1 MSTRRLS
8 TLQAH
13 LPALIALLLALGAHP
28 PARAAEP
35 SAPPRPALG
44 INLAGVTYYSSEIPF
59 IDIFKTGKPFVF
71 QKLGERYGVGEKHDL
86 RPDGYPARLL
96 PNHVAETLLMIVDG
110 HYPGGQYVCLY
121 DGKGKIELGFDA
133 KVTSES
139 AGRIVCE
146 VKPKDGI
153 RLRIVE
159 TDPNDPIHN
168 IRLMRA
174 EFEKSYKD
182 QVFDPQFLDRW
193 HGMTAL
199 RFMDWQRTNNSP
211 LKHWDERAKVEDLTW
226 DTPAGVPVEVMVD
239 LANRLKADPWFCV
252 PHQADDEFVR
262 SFATL
267 VKEKLDPNRKV
278 YVEYSNE
285 CWNGIFA
292 QARYC
297 AEQGKA
303 LKLSDNAYQAQLR
316 FFSQRSVEV
325 FGIWEGVFGG
335 RDRLVRVLASH
346 AANPWA
352 SEQIVVWQGAAKHA
366 DALGI
371 APYFGHELGDPKSA
385 DANAALTPEK
395 AIERLRAALPRNR
408 EMLFKQAK
416 VARDAGLTL
425 VAYEGGQHLAG
436 HGGAENNDRL
446 TRLLIA
452 TNRDP
457 RMKELYLQH
466 LNDWRDAGGGLYVL
480 FSSMGKPSKWGSWGL
495 LEAVDQDPATAPKWL
510 AVRAYLSGMEAR

>member
-1 MSTRRLS
+1 MNRTTLYRL
-8 TLQAH
+8 TLLIFALAG
-13 LPALIALLLALGAHP
+13 LPAH
-28 PARAAEP
+28 AADPETK
-35 SAPPRPALG
+35 SPRPPLG

-59 IDIFKTGKPFVF
+59 TDLFKTSKRFIF
-71 QKLGERYGVGEKHDL
+71 QKLGEKYGVGEKHDL
-86 RPDGYPARLL
+86 RPDGYPTRLL

-110 HYPGGQYVCLY
+110 HYPGGPYVCLY

-133 KVTSES
+133 KITSES
-139 AGRIVCE
+139 PGRIVCE

-159 TDPNDPIHN
+159 TDPTDPIHN
-168 IRLMRA
+168 IRLMRSEYEQTHKA
-174 EFEKSYKD
+174 
-182 QVFDPQFLDRW
+182 QIFDPQFLDRW
-193 HGMTAL
+193 KDMKAL

-211 LKHWDERAKVEDLTW
+211 LKHWDERAKVGDATW

-239 LANRLKADPWFCV
+239 LANRLKADPWFCM
-252 PHQADDEFVR
+252 PHQADDAFVR
-262 SFATL
+262 SFAEL
-267 VKEKLDPNRKV
+267 VKSNLDPGRKV

-297 AEQGKA
+297 AERGKE

-316 FFSQRSVEV
+316 FFSQRSVEI
-325 FGIWEGVFGG
+325 FGIWEEVFGG
-335 RDRLVRVLASH
+335 HDRLVRVLASH
-346 AANPWA
+346 SANPWA
-352 SEQIVVWQGAAKHA
+352 SEQIAAWRDAARHA
-366 DALGI
+366 DALAI

-385 DANAALTPEK
+385 DANADLTPQQ
-395 AIERLRAALPRNR
+395 AIERLRGLLPKNR

-416 VARDAGLTL
+416 AAKDAHLAMI
-425 VAYEGGQHLAG
+425 AYEGGQHLAG

-452 TNRDP
+452 ANRDP
-457 RMKELYLQH
+457 GMKELYLRH
-466 LNDWRDAGGGLYVL
+466 LNDWREAGGGLYVL

-495 LEAVDQDPATAPKWL
+495 LESVDQDPATAPKWQ
-510 AVRAYLSGMEAR
+510 AVREYLSGDGGR

>member
-1 MSTRRLS
+1 MPTRRTAASRVYLS
-8 TLQAH
+8 ALVVLPFALAAH
-13 LPALIALLLALGAHP
+13 R
-28 PARAAEP
+28 PARADEP
-35 SAPPRPALG
+35 STTRRPPLG
-44 INLAGVTYYSSEIPF
+44 INLAGVTYYATETPF
-59 IDIFKTGKPFVF
+59 TDVFKTGKPFIF
-71 QKLGERYGVGEKHDL
+71 QKLGARYGVGERHDL
-86 RPDGYPARLL
+86 RPDGYPTRLL
-96 PNHVAETLLMIVDG
+96 PDHVAEALLMIVDG

-121 DGKGKIELGFDA
+121 DGKGKVELGFDA
-133 KVTSES
+133 KVTGES
-139 AGRIVCE
+139 PGRIVCD
-146 VKPKDGI
+146 VKPGDGI
-153 RLRIVE
+153 RVRIVE
-159 TDPNDPIHN
+159 SDPSDPIHN

-174 EFEKSYKD
+174 AFERSYKE

-193 HGMTAL
+193 QGMKAL

-211 LKHWDERAKVEDLTW
+211 LKHWDERAKVQDVTW

-239 LANRLKADPWFCV
+239 LANRLKADPWFCM

-267 VKEKLDPNRKV
+267 VKERLDPGRKA

-285 CWNGIFA
+285 CWNGIFG

-297 AEQGKA
+297 AERGKE
-303 LKLSDNAYQAQLR
+303 LKLGDNAYQAQLR
-316 FFSQRSVEV
+316 FFSQRSVEI
-325 FGIWEGVFGG
+325 FRIWEDVFGG
-335 RDRLVRVLASH
+335 RERLVRVLASH

-352 SEQIVVWQGAAKHA
+352 SEQVVAWHDAARHA

-371 APYFGHELGDPKSA
+371 APYFGHELGDPRSA
-385 DANAALTPEK
+385 DANARLTPEQ
-395 AIERLRAALPRNR
+395 AIERLLTVLPKNR
-408 EMLFKQAK
+408 DMLFRQAK
-416 VARDAGLTL
+416 VAKASGLTL

-480 FSSMGKPSKWGSWGL
+480 FSSMSKPSKWGSWGL
-495 LEAVDQDPATAPKWL
+495 LESVDHDPATAPKWQ
-510 AVRAYLSGMEAR
+510 AVREYMSGAVAR